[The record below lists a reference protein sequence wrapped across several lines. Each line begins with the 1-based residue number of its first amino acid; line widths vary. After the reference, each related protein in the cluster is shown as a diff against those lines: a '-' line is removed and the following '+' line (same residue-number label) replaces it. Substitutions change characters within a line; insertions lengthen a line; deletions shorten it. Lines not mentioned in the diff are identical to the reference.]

1 MLYRRLLGSAEALQ
15 KIIDIIPSPV
25 FVKDTEHRWVL
36 VNAAL
41 EEAIGRPRT
50 ELLGKSDY
58 DMFPPEE
65 AEVFW
70 RSDDA
75 VFASGQTGENEES
88 FTNAAG
94 NTRMIV
100 TRKTLLRVGAGPGTS
115 FVVGVIA
122 DVTSYH
128 EAAAQSRFLSHH
140 DVLTGLPNRVLFQDR
155 LREAVGQG
163 QRALDQIAVLLI
175 DLDGFKAVNDAYG
188 HAAGDEMLRVVAG
201 RLSAVV
207 REGDTVAR
215 LGGDEFGILLRGGP
229 AIESAVQRVADTLC
243 MSVAQPV
250 ELGGSQ
256 ARVTAS
262 VGITYYHRPE
272 TAPDELLRQA
282 DTAMYSVKR
291 SGRHGHRSYEP
302 ALELA
307 AGRQLHADL
316 HQALE
321 RHQLHVVYQPLWNP
335 PDGELTGYEALLRWA
350 HPHHGAIA
358 PATFIPI
365 AEESG
370 LIAAYGNFV
379 LRAACRTA
387 LQWPERVRVTVN
399 ISPSQLASNQL
410 CQDVAAI
417 LAETGLPAWRLELEI
432 AEQRGGASQPVPFEA
447 LQQLRAAGVR
457 IALDDFGTGP
467 ASLEMMHRFAF
478 DRLKID
484 GRFVARL
491 PEDPRGHAIVACLI
505 NLAHDLGARV
515 TAEGVERVEQAFC
528 LMQLGCDEMQGY
540 LFGHPNAPG
549 SVL

>member
-1 MLYRRLLGSAEALQ
+1 MLYQRLLGSAEALQ

-41 EEAIGRPRT
+41 EQAIGRPRA

-65 AEVFW
+65 AAAFW
-70 RSDDA
+70 GADDA
-75 VFASGQTGENEES
+75 VFASGQTSEAEET
-88 FTNAAG
+88 FTSAAG
-94 NTRMIV
+94 ETRVIV
-100 TRKTLLRVGAGPGTS
+100 TRKTLLRVGAGRGTL
-115 FVVGVIA
+115 FIVGIMA

-140 DVLTGLPNRVLFQDR
+140 DELTGLPNRLLFHDR
-155 LREAVGQG
+155 LRDAVGQG
-163 QRALDQIAVLLI
+163 QRALDQIAVLLV

-188 HAAGDEMLRVVAG
+188 HAAGDEMLRVVAR
-201 RLSAVV
+201 RLIEVV

-229 AIESAVQRVADTLC
+229 EIEIAVQRVAEALC
-243 MSVAQPV
+243 TSVAQPV
-250 ELGGSQ
+250 KLGGSQ

-262 VGITYYHRPE
+262 VGITFLNRPE

-291 SGRHGHRSYEP
+291 SGRHGHRNYEP

-307 AGRQLHADL
+307 ASRQLHADL

-321 RHQLHVVYQPLWNP
+321 RRQLHVVYQPLWNP
-335 PDGELTGYEALLRWA
+335 PDGELTGYEALLRWE

-358 PATFIPI
+358 PAVFIPI

-387 LQWPERVRVTVN
+387 RRWPERVRIAVN
-399 ISPSQLASNQL
+399 VSPSQLVSNQL
-410 CQDVAAI
+410 CQDVVAI
-417 LAETGLPAWRLELEI
+417 LSETGLPAWRLELEV
-432 AEQRGGASQPVPFEA
+432 AEQHTVTSRSGTIEA

-467 ASLEMMHRFAF
+467 ASLDMMHRFAF

-484 GRFVARL
+484 GRFVANL
-491 PEDPRGHAIVACLI
+491 PKDPRGHAIVASLV
-505 NLAHDLGARV
+505 NLAHDLGAQV

-528 LMQLGCDEMQGY
+528 LMELGCDEMQGY
-540 LFGHPNAPG
+540 LFGHPNAPA